1 MRLWEGWW
9 NNAVRKTG
17 VRRALAC
24 EVYADSAAHAVETAV
39 ERCEAAKAAA
49 TVKALRMVSEKSKGR
64 QR

>member
-17 VRRALAC
+17 VRRPLAC
-24 EVYADSAAHAVETAV
+24 EVYADAAAHAVETAV

-49 TVKALRMVSEKSKGR
+49 KARRMLSQKREAR
-64 QR
+64 